1 MIERSTDIKAAL
13 RSRQRGFL
21 LNPFRFGG
29 GTPAPGDDP
38 HFANV
43 SLLMHMDGTDGGTTF
58 VDSGPLGLTHTTV
71 TSATTRP
78 GSAVYGSG
86 GMLLTG
92 ESANGVTFTH
102 PTAFQFA
109 ENEPFTIEMLVRLE
123 RPAYFSGYDW
133 LLHMSSSGGG
143 HNTGL
148 YMRWTDPGFS
158 RQFQC
163 AINDTNRVSGFSRSS
178 AYNNYA
184 HVAYCRK
191 SDGMTTLFV
200 NGSSVS
206 TTSNGQMLGA
216 THIRVGCALNNTYPL
231 QASVDELRIT
241 KGVCRYTANYT
252 PPTAPFPNS

>member
-1 MIERSTDIKAAL
+1 MIDRSTNIQAAL

-29 GTPAPGDDP
+29 GGGGGGDP

-43 SLLMHMDGTDGGTTF
+43 SLLMHMDGSDGGTTF
-58 VDSGPLGLTHTTV
+58 VDSGPLGLTPITV

-92 ESANGVTFTH
+92 ASANGVTFTH
-102 PTAFQFA
+102 ATAFQFA
-109 ENEPFTIEMLVRLE
+109 ESEPFTIEMRVRLE
-123 RPAYFSGYDW
+123 RPVAGSDYDW
-133 LLHMSSSGGG
+133 LLHMSSSGGNF
-143 HNTGL
+143 NTGL
-148 YMRWTDPGFS
+148 YMRWSDAGFS
-158 RQFQC
+158 QALQC
-163 AINDTNRVSGFSRSS
+163 AISDTLRVSGFSRSS

-184 HVAYCRK
+184 SIAYCRK

-200 NGSSVS
+200 DGVGVS
-206 TTSNGQMLGA
+206 TMSNGQMLGA
-216 THIRVGCALNNTYPL
+216 THVRVGCALDNTYPI

-252 PPTAPFPNS
+252 PSAEAFPNS

>member
-1 MIERSTDIKAAL
+1 MIDRSTNIQAAL

-29 GTPAPGDDP
+29 GGGGGGVDP

-58 VDSGPLGLTHTTV
+58 VDSGPLGLTPITV

-92 ESANGVTFTH
+92 ASANGVTFTH

-109 ENEPFTIEMLVRLE
+109 ANEAFTIEMRVRLE
-123 RPAYFSGYDW
+123 RPAGSDYDW
-133 LLHMSSSGGG
+133 LLHMSSSGGS

-148 YMRWTDPGFS
+148 YMRWSDAGFS
-158 RQFQC
+158 QTLQC
-163 AINDTNRVSGFSRSS
+163 AIADTLRVSGFNRSI

-184 HVAYCRK
+184 SIAYCRK

-200 NGSSVS
+200 NGAGVS
-206 TTSNGQMLGA
+206 TASNGLVLNA
-216 THIRVGCALNNTYPL
+216 THVRVGCALNNSF
-231 QASVDELRIT
+231 QIMASVDELRIT

-252 PPTAPFPNS
+252 PAAEAFPNS